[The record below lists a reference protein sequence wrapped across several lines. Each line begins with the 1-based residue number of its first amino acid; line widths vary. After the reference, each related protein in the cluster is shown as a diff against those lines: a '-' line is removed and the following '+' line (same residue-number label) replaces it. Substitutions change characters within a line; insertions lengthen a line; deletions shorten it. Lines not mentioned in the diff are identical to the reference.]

1 MSMRGNRWVLGT
13 CAFAGPVIFTAA
25 WLVAWPLQDH
35 YSPRREDISALAA
48 LDAQDPWIM
57 MLGFMA
63 LAVGTIALGLGLMG
77 AVPGRS
83 GKAGSILVLLAGVG
97 LGVAGLARND
107 CSSELAACKAS
118 EEAGNL
124 SWHHQ
129 VHDLVSL
136 VIFLALIAAPLVLA
150 RGFGQAREWRDL
162 RTYSLLTGVLTLAL
176 LVLYG
181 TGAIDRWNGIVQ
193 RIFVAVPW
201 IWIAV
206 LGLRLRRLAP
216 LRARA

>member
-1 MSMRGNRWVLGT
+1 MRGNRWVLGT

-48 LDAQDPWIM
+48 LDGRYPWIM

-136 VIFLALIAAPLVLA
+136 VIFLALDRGPTRACPWLRAGPGVARLADVLAPERRPDAGAPGPLRHRRDRRLERDRPADFRGRAVDLDRSARAAAVTFGAAP
-150 RGFGQAREWRDL
+150 G
-162 RTYSLLTGVLTLAL
+162 
-176 LVLYG
+176 
-181 TGAIDRWNGIVQ
+181 
-193 RIFVAVPW
+193 
-201 IWIAV
+201 
-206 LGLRLRRLAP
+206 
-216 LRARA
+216 